1 MPYILSDNE
10 TKVDLL
16 NSEAIANT
24 IIKLL
29 KERPDSP
36 VTIGVHGDWGAGKS
50 SVLEMIEEGL
60 AKDKSVVC
68 IKFNGWRFQGFEDAK
83 IALLEGIVTTLVE
96 KRSLLTNATEQVKEI
111 FKRIDWLKVAKKA
124 GGVAF
129 TALTGIPNG
138 EMLSTF
144 TAGLNSLITAPGKFA
159 TKENLQEIANQA
171 GSLLKDKSESK
182 NIPKEIN
189 EFREEFDK
197 LLKLADVGQLIVLV
211 DDLDR
216 CLPETAIETLEA
228 IRLFIFT
235 NKTAFVVAA
244 DENMIEYAVRR
255 HFPDLPEGSG
265 YQSYTRN
272 YLEKLIQVPFRIPIL
287 GEFET
292 RIYVTLLLV
301 GSAVGENSEGF
312 NKLIAKARG
321 LLKKP
326 WGKTA
331 LHATVVNEALG
342 DEASKARTA
351 MLISDQI
358 APILARG
365 TKGNPR
371 QIKRFLNTLML
382 RQITAEARGFGSDIN
397 MPALAKL
404 MIAERF
410 LPRLFEQLA
419 EATATSENGNCAE
432 LLYIENI
439 KDSSEVPATE
449 SSVKL
454 GKKSKSRDNE
464 EDAMEAVAPE
474 KSSILNEWLSS
485 MEILQWAKLKPEIS
499 SIDLRPYL
507 FIAKDRKDYFINSTG
522 LGHLTATIEKL
533 FANKL
538 FVTSMLGDLK
548 ILTNTEAVT
557 VFDAVKSRIVGSS
570 DLSKLPAGVDGLN
583 ILVKAHPEL
592 QSNLLDFLDA
602 LPLEKCG
609 TWITTGWET
618 ILIDQVHK
626 HRFSDILEKW
636 SKSEKNRT
644 VALVSK
650 TVLKSKK

>member
-1 MPYILSDNE
+1 MAYLLSDNE

-16 NSEAIANT
+16 NSEAIATT
-24 IIKLL
+24 IVKLL

-60 AKDKSVVC
+60 SKDERVVC

-83 IALLEGIVTTLVE
+83 IALLEGIVTELVE
-96 KRSLLTNATEQVKEI
+96 KRSLLTKAKVQVEEI

-144 TAGLNSLITAPGKFA
+144 TAGLNGFLSDPGKFA
-159 TKENLQEIANQA
+159 TKENLQEMANQA
-171 GSLLKDKSESK
+171 GSLLKGKSESK

-189 EFREEFDK
+189 EFREDFEK
-197 LLKLADVGQLIVLV
+197 LLKLANVDQLIVLV

-265 YQSYTRN
+265 YQAYTRN

-312 NKLIAKARG
+312 NKLIVKARG

-331 LHATVVNEALG
+331 LDTTVVNEALG
-342 DEASKARTA
+342 TEASKANTA

-382 RQITAEARGFGSDIN
+382 RQMTAEARGFGGDIN

-419 EATATSENGNCAE
+419 EATATAENGNCAE
-432 LLYIENI
+432 LKYIEKL
-439 KDSSEVPATE
+439 KDSSDALEVKPGKRN
-449 SSVKL
+449 KL
-454 GKKSKSRDNE
+454 RDNE
-464 EDAMEAVAPE
+464 ENVKEAVAPE
-474 KSSILNEWLSS
+474 SSILNEWLSS
-485 MEILQWAKLKPEIS
+485 PEILQWAKLKPEIS
-499 SIDLRPYL
+499 SLDLRPYL
-507 FIAKDRKDYFINSTG
+507 FISKDRKDYFITSTG
-522 LGHLTATIEKL
+522 LGHLTTIIEKL
-533 FANKL
+533 FENKL
-538 FVTSMLGDLK
+538 LVTSMLGDLK
-548 ILTNTEAVT
+548 ILTNTEALT
-557 VFDAVKSRIVGSS
+557 VFEAVKSRIVGSS
-570 DLSKLPAGVDGLN
+570 NLSKFPAGVDGLN

-592 QSNLLDFLDA
+592 QSNLVDFLNA

-609 TWITTGWET
+609 SWVTTGWEA
-618 ILIDQVHK
+618 ILIDQVQK
-626 HRFSDILEKW
+626 QRFSDLLEKW
-636 SKSEKNRT
+636 SKSETNKI
-644 VALVSK
+644 VALIAK
-650 TVLKSKK
+650 NVLKSKK

>member
-1 MPYILSDNE
+1 MAYILSDNE

-16 NSEAIANT
+16 NSEAIAST
-24 IIKLL
+24 IVKLL
-29 KERPDSP
+29 KERPDTP

-50 SVLEMIEEGL
+50 SVLEMIEEKL
-60 AKDKSVVC
+60 AKDKRVVC

-83 IALLEGIVTTLVE
+83 IALLEGIVTELVE
-96 KRSLLTNATEQVKEI
+96 KRSLLTNAKEQVKEI

-124 GGVAF
+124 GGVVF
-129 TALTGIPNG
+129 TAFTGIPSA
-138 EMLSTF
+138 EILSTF
-144 TAGLNSLITAPGKFA
+144 SAGLKNFIKDPAKFA
-159 TKENLQEIANQA
+159 TTENLKEMASQA
-171 GSLLKDKSESK
+171 GSLLKDKGESK
-182 NIPKEIN
+182 NIPKEISD
-189 EFREEFDK
+189 FRKEFDK
-197 LLKLADVGQLIVLV
+197 LLKLADVDQLIVLV

-265 YQSYTRN
+265 YQAYTRN

-287 GEFET
+287 GEYET

-301 GSAVGENSEGF
+301 GSAVGDNSEGF
-312 NKLIAKARG
+312 NNLIVKARG

-326 WGKTA
+326 WGRTT
-331 LHATVVNEALG
+331 LDSTVISETLAADSG
-342 DEASKARTA
+342 KASAA

-365 TKGNPR
+365 TRGNPR

-382 RQITAEARGFGSDIN
+382 RQLTAEARGFDIDIS
-397 MPALAKL
+397 MPAMAKL

-419 EATATSENGNCAE
+419 EATATSENGNCPE
-432 LLYIENI
+432 LKYIENF
-439 KDSSEVPATE
+439 KE
-449 SSVKL
+449 SSGEATSESNGKE
-454 GKKSKSRDNE
+454 GKKSKRSDIGQ
-464 EDAMEAVAPE
+464 EADEVVVPE
-474 KSSILNEWLSS
+474 STILNEWLNSG
-485 MEILQWAKLKPEIS
+485 EILQWGKLKPEIS
-499 SIDLRPYL
+499 SLDLRPYL
-507 FIAKDRKDYFINSTG
+507 FIAKDRKDYFITSSG

-538 FVTSMLGDLK
+538 LVSSMLADLK
-548 ILTNTEAVT
+548 LLTNTEALT
-557 VFDAVKSRIVGSS
+557 VFDAVKSRIIGSS

-583 ILVKAHPEL
+583 TLVKAHSEL
-592 QSNLLDFLDA
+592 QSNLLDFLDS
-602 LPLEKCG
+602 LPLDKCG
-609 TWITTGWET
+609 TWITTGWEAV
-618 ILIDQVHK
+618 LIDLGQK
-626 HRFSDILEKW
+626 HRFSDLLGKW
-636 SKSEKNRT
+636 SKYEKNK
-644 VALVSK
+644 LVSLTAK
-650 TVLKSKK
+650 NILKSKK